1 MIRISRCGFYI
12 TKSVPDIQTHS
23 IFFHACA
30 VAGDPWALS
39 AGGGPRPAAG
49 RGVHHQKTEI
59 FRYYKKCAWHWDS
72 MRLNGRNLMII
83 WTPLTLSGR
92 SGPGIRG
99 RGSISPGE
107 GDGVG
112 SNSLPRTIR
121 IAVWEIFSGSS
132 RSGKF
137 FHRFSLRVC
146 AIWEIF
152 PGGFALQ
159 ENNFGPKN
167 SDSSRESAA
176 APPVRDSP
184 KFFSSTILF

>member
-1 MIRISRCGFYI
+1 MIRISRCGFDI

-23 IFFHACA
+23 IFFPCVRRSRGPMVPLRRGAKTRS
-30 VAGDPWALS
+30 GT
-39 AGGGPRPAAG
+39 GGPPPKNRNFPLL
-49 RGVHHQKTEI
+49 QKV
-59 FRYYKKCAWHWDS
+59 CLAWDQK
-72 MRLNGRNLMII
+72 RRNLMAI

-107 GDGVG
+107 GDGAG

-121 IAVWEIFSGSS
+121 IAIWEIFSGSS

-146 AIWEIF
+146 AI
-152 PGGFALQ
+152 
-159 ENNFGPKN
+159 
-167 SDSSRESAA
+167 
-176 APPVRDSP
+176 
-184 KFFSSTILF
+184 